1 MASTLLK
8 KIFPY
13 VLHIFLFV
21 IISLAYFM
29 PDVLEGRQLYQN
41 DITQFRG
48 SAKEIVDYRKEYD
61 KEPLWTNSMFG
72 GMPAYLI
79 STIYHGNKIK
89 IFHRIIPLFRFKPVA
104 FIFLYLLGFYIA
116 LLLFGVS
123 PWLSFAGAIAY
134 AFSSYFFAIIGAG
147 HVAKVWAIGYLPPI
161 VAGVYAAF
169 RGKIFLGS
177 AVTGLFLALQLLIN
191 HLQITY
197 YTFLTI
203 IILGIF
209 ELIAAIRNHQ
219 LPGFI
224 KTLSLLIITAL
235 LAVSSHFGALWTT
248 YEYGKYSIRGESE
261 LTADAENKTAGL
273 DKDYATSWSI
283 GIDESLS
290 LFIPNIKGASAA
302 FGTNSKSYD
311 LLRRTEGG
319 TAYAKQMLPRLPS
332 YWGDQPHTV
341 PVYAGAVVCFLF
353 IFGLFVVRGTVKWW
367 LLTATIISVA
377 LSWGRHFP
385 ALTNFM
391 LDHFPGYNKFR
402 SVSMTIVI
410 AEFAMPLLGIL
421 TIKEIITT
429 DISRKVLL
437 KYLKY
442 TLYIT
447 GGIALFLLLF
457 PGIFG
462 LESRFDQQLIQQGQG
477 VLVDA
482 FIEDRKNL
490 LRLDALRSLIFV
502 SLAAGLIYLFINKKV
517 KLNFLIGSLI
527 FLFLIDMWPV
537 DKRYVSSDNF
547 ISKKEEQNQFAASTA
562 DLLILNDKEPGYRV
576 LNLAVSPF
584 QDGTT
589 SYFHHSI
596 GGYHGAKMKR
606 FQELVDYHIMNEIT
620 TLYNTLRN
628 NYSSQAIDSTMMKFN
643 ALNMLNTRY
652 VIYNP
657 EAPPLVNK
665 HEFGSAWFVS
675 DFKIV
680 SDADEEIAALNEINP
695 AEIVLI
701 DQRYEDLIK
710 GYTPAS
716 DSTADIFLASYLPN
730 HLTYRSNSES
740 EQLAVFSEIYYDEGW
755 QAYIDG
761 NPVPYFRADYL
772 LRAMRI
778 PAGSHTIEFK
788 FHPRSYYTGEKIS
801 LAGSLLLI
809 LMLLG
814 AFIFEMKKELDKQPE

>member
-1 MASTLLK
+1 MNPASKKRILQIMLHVVLFLL
-8 KIFPY
+8 
-13 VLHIFLFV
+13 
-21 IISLAYFM
+21 ISLIYFS
-29 PDVLEGRQLYQN
+29 PDVLEGKKLWQN
-41 DITQFRG
+41 DVMQFQG
-48 SAKEIVDYRKEYD
+48 MSKEIIDYRNEYQ

-79 STIYHGNKIK
+79 STLYHGNKTK
-89 IFHRIIPLFRFKPVA
+89 IFHQILTFRDWRPVH
-104 FIFLYLLGFYIA
+104 FIFLYLIGFYIA

-134 AFSSYFFAIIGAG
+134 AFSSYFFAIISAG
-147 HVAKVWAIGYLPPI
+147 HIAKVYALGYLPPI
-161 VAGVYAAF
+161 IAGVYTAF
-169 RGKIFLGS
+169 RGRIFLGS
-177 AVTGLFLALQLLIN
+177 AVMGLFLALQLLIN

-197 YTFLTI
+197 YTLLII

-209 ELIAAIRNHQ
+209 EQVNAIRNHQ
-219 LPGFI
+219 LLHYY
-224 KTLSLLIITAL
+224 KAVSVLIIAAI
-235 LAVSSHFGALWTT
+235 LAVSSHFAALWTT

-261 LTADAENKTAGL
+261 LTDNAENKTTGL
-273 DKDYATSWSI
+273 DRDYATQWSI

-290 LFIPNIKGASAA
+290 LIIPNIKGASAA

-319 TAYAKQMLPRLPS
+319 AAYAKQMLPRLPS

-353 IFGLFVVRGTVKWW
+353 FFGLFAIRGSTKWW
-367 LLTATIISVA
+367 LLTITIVSVM

-421 TIKEIITT
+421 AIREIIVK
-429 DISRKVLL
+429 DFNKKDLL
-437 KYLKY
+437 KYLKFA
-442 TLYIT
+442 LYIT
-447 GGIALFLLLF
+447 GGITLILFLF

-462 LESRFDQQLIQQGQG
+462 LEAPMDEQLVGQGQS

-482 FIEDRKNL
+482 FIDDRKNL
-490 LRLDALRSLIFV
+490 VRLDALRSLIFV
-502 SLAAGLIYLFINKKV
+502 LLTAGLVYLYINKKIKTGFV
-517 KLNFLIGSLI
+517 IGGLVFL
-527 FLFLIDMWPV
+527 LFVDMWPV

-547 ISKKEEQNQFAASTA
+547 VSKRENKNQFTASTA
-562 DLLILNDKEPGYRV
+562 DLLILKDKEPGYRV

-584 QDGTT
+584 MDATT

-606 FQELVDYHIMNEIT
+606 FQELVDYYIMNEIT
-620 TLYNTLRN
+620 SLYNTLRSN
-628 NYSSQAIDSTMMKFN
+628 SSSRVIDSTMKRFN

-652 VIYNP
+652 IIYNHD
-657 EAPPLVNK
+657 APPLVNK
-665 HEFGSAWFVS
+665 HELGSVWFVN
-675 DFKIV
+675 DFRIV
-680 SDADEEIAALNEINP
+680 ANADGEIASLGEINP
-695 AEIVLI
+695 TDEALV

-710 GYTPAS
+710 GFTS
-716 DSTADIFLASYLPN
+716 DRDSTADIFLISYLPN
-730 HLTYRSNSES
+730 HLTYRSNSET
-740 EQLAVFSEIYYDEGW
+740 EQLAVFSEIYYDKGW
-755 QAYIDG
+755 EAYIDG
-761 NPVPYFRADYL
+761 SPIPYFRADYL

-788 FHPRSYYTGEKIS
+788 FHPKSYYTGEKIS
-801 LAGSLLLI
+801 LAGSILLI

-814 AFIFEMKKELDKQPE
+814 AFAFEIKKGLEKQPE